1 MTFGE
6 VISTGQVG
14 AIYGSRCG
22 GQITVGEEGRE
33 AYLSAGTK
41 LFIDRNFNH
50 NQQINLA
57 SVLYG
62 ISKLV
67 VTKVYCQ

>member
-22 GQITVGEEGRE
+22 GQVTVGGGGSGVYRD
-33 AYLSAGTK
+33 ACTK

-50 NQQINLA
+50 NQEINSA
-57 SVLYG
+57 SVLEG